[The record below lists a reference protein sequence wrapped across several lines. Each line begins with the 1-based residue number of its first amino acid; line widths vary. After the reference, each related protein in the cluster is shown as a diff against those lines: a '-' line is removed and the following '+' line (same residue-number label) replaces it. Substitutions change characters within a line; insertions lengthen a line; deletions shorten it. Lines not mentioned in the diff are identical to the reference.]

1 MSLLERLKLKPTNL
15 NTNYR
20 FPVNIPII
28 KELTFTEDDY
38 LEFATLLDN
47 KGTDKVRKELRERKR
62 DVLEEEK
69 VREEVREEA
78 QEEVREA
85 AREEVD
91 IEKEL
96 KEPTET
102 VIKKARLKRAVK
114 GISVLKPKDWVPIDG
129 VSIQALAEKREPVR
143 VKASK
148 YYLNNREK
156 FINFINSKFN
166 HYKQELN
173 DNKDNISCDSQSS
186 EFSLLIHQQLVR
198 DYLNLY
204 SPYRGLLL
212 YHGLGSGKTCTSIA
226 IAEGLKNAKKVFIL
240 TPASLEENYLSELK
254 KCGDD
259 IYKKNQHWNWIPLP
273 SSQPELDTLS
283 AALQLKIE
291 YIKKAGGVFLVDN
304 TKPSNYSF
312 LSIEQ
317 KNNLDEQINQMIKSK
332 YEFIH
337 YNGLRRAKLAQ
348 LTHNFEVNI
357 FDNSVVII
365 DEAHNFISRIVNKLE
380 KEKSIAYDKKGKR
393 TMTAI
398 AMSLILYEM
407 LLTAQN
413 SRVILL
419 TGTPMI
425 NYPNELGILFNILRG
440 YIYTWEIS
448 LEVNPGQVINKEILQ
463 NLLIKNKN
471 MDYLDYS
478 NKKLFITR
486 NPFGFENNYSGTSD
500 YIGVSS
506 ETENKR
512 RNIVPVEEMSN
523 EAFEKNIIRTLISAN
538 ITISP
543 GPTSVI
549 IHPYKCLPD
558 RLEDFVSLFILEDKT
573 IKNPELFK
581 RRIMGL
587 TSYFRSAQEQLLPK
601 YDAAEDLNIIM
612 IPMSDLQ
619 FTLYESKRVVERKQ
633 EKGQKVAPKPGQ
645 LYTEPSST
653 YRIWSRLYCNFVMP
667 TEYPRPMP
675 DGSEDKPIAI
685 EVVLDEEK
693 EEEIIIKKKER
704 KKRVKAAEP
713 REDKSGEEGKGKEGE
728 GESGEDE
735 SGEDE
740 SGEDESGEDESGEEG
755 EEEKKEEEK
764 KGKVIK
770 KRAVKKAALTDE
782 EDDLNNFEDPE
793 YIAEDEEL
801 EKEGNS
807 TYIAR
812 LQSALQFLKEN
823 ASTYLTESALQI
835 YSPKFLEML
844 ININDEEHIGLH
856 LVYSQ
861 FRTFEGIGIFQLIL
875 NYNGYTQFK
884 IKKDSQGQWILN
896 ISPENRGKPTYALY
910 TGTESREEKEAVR
923 NIYNGD
929 WESTQ
934 DLSPIL
940 IEELKQIAPNNNL
953 GEIIKIF
960 MITASGSEGIN
971 LRNTRYVHI
980 MDPYWHPV
988 RTEQVIGRARRIC
1001 SHKNLPRELQTVE
1014 VFLYLMKFSD
1024 EQIASDKSIELKR
1037 KDLSKLEYPI
1047 PGSKDKAKIP
1057 FTSDQTL
1064 FEISAIKEK
1073 ISNQLLKNIKEA
1085 SIDCATYSDGNT
1097 KEGLK
1102 CLQFGETDSTTFSY
1116 NPNIA
1121 LDNKGTIGQTNKRA
1135 IEWKGQK
1142 ITLNKTLPDGTV
1154 SKVVYVY
1161 RELEPN
1167 SGNLYDLD
1175 SYQQAVK
1182 TPGLEPTLIGTINL
1196 KTKKVEYI

>member
-78 QEEVREA
+78 QEEVREEVREA

-735 SGEDE
+735 SGE
-740 SGEDESGEDESGEEG
+740 EG